1 MRHKIILNFDFKDK
15 LFDKKIHEQLVY
27 AVQHV
32 GGFVNDTVHVWQN
45 YIWVADETDLLTA
58 MTFGAELQ
66 KQFPKKALSFAMY
79 STGATYV
86 ENIRALC
93 RNEARKL
100 YDEYVSRS
108 QTTLFGS
115 EGLAS
120 FESLPEFFTQGTTI
134 TI

>member
-1 MRHKIILNFDFKDK
+1 MRHKIILNFDFSSK
-15 LFDKKIHEQLVY
+15 LYDRKIHDQLIY
-27 AVQHV
+27 AVQRV
-32 GGFVNDTVHVWQN
+32 GQFKGEAVHVWQN
-45 YIWVADETDLLTA
+45 YLWVPEEMDLVGALVL
-58 MTFGAELQ
+58 GAELQ

-79 STGATYV
+79 SSDATSLFFV
-86 ENIRALC
+86 RTTCHRDA
-93 RNEARKL
+93 RNL

-120 FESLPEFFTQGTTI
+120 FESLPEFFTYGTTI